1 MEYIEIFNKQ
11 CLSVLCYAWNRSAV
25 VLRCSS
31 CNLDAQIRRDIF
43 HNISGLLEDLTRF
56 ALFCHFLVSCKMKKA
71 ALLLGFSYPGTE
83 SALPGIHVDLYR
95 MYKWCQKAQ
104 FDDIH
109 VVTDIVSI
117 EANNNEDA
125 ESIQDLVT
133 QHEVGQDIYVFVE
146 ELERKGVL
154 SRYSGMSKLV
164 SRIMDFA
171 SCADNILFYFTGHG
185 KNRSLQLPQG
195 DSLTFDRLFSTL
207 FWRSTQE
214 HQILVVLDCCHNDN
228 IHMPFVLEGERF
240 KLRSATGNK
249 EKEEKRNYFRG
260 EILCLVSSLSSQKSY
275 TSSQGSV
282 FTQVLS
288 KCLANKTRKCSKIVS
303 AINDQSKK
311 MGTEARVYS
320 SSPCLYRLW
329 PWVFRRSS
337 LDFFLDF
344 DNNVVRIRRR

>member
-1 MEYIEIFNKQ
+1 
-11 CLSVLCYAWNRSAV
+11 
-25 VLRCSS
+25 
-31 CNLDAQIRRDIF
+31 
-43 HNISGLLEDLTRF
+43 
-56 ALFCHFLVSCKMKKA
+56 MKKA
-71 ALLLGFSYPGTE
+71 ALLLGFSYSGE
-83 SALPGIHVDLYR
+83 SALPGIHIDLYR

-104 FDDIH
+104 FDEIH
-109 VVTDIVSI
+109 VITDITSIDAVS
-117 EANNNEDA
+117 NEDA
-125 ESIQDLVT
+125 ESIQDLIT

-146 ELERKGVL
+146 ELERKGAL
-154 SRYSGMSKLV
+154 SRYSGISNLV

-171 SCADNILFYFTGHG
+171 SHADNILFYFTGHG

-214 HQILVVLDCCHNDN
+214 HQILVVLDCCHNDS
-228 IHMPFVLEGERF
+228 IHMPFMLEGERF
-240 KLRSATGNK
+240 KLRSVTSTN

-311 MGTEARVYS
+311 MGTEARAYS